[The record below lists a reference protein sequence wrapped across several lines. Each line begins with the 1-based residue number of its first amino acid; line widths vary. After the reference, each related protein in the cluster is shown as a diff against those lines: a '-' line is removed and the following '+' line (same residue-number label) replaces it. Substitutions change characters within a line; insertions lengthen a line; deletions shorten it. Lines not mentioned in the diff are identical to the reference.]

1 MPRHKPTIDPALV
14 LDTVPSMN
22 QAVRLETRAEGAVAW
37 IPIQKRWWMGPP
49 FSYLLPYRKERGFAL
64 DSLGHQVLLWCD
76 GTRTTEELIERF
88 ADRYKLRFHPARL
101 TVLAFLRTL
110 ISRNLVVLVAR
121 DPSLTQGKEPNPP

>member
-1 MPRHKPTIDPALV
+1 MPRHRPTIEPAVV
-14 LDTVPSMN
+14 LDTVPTMN
-22 QAVRLETRAEGAVAW
+22 QAVRLELRAEGAVAW
-37 IPIQKRWWMGPP
+37 IPIQRRWWMGPP

-76 GTRTTEELIERF
+76 GTRTTEELIELF

-110 ISRNLVVLVAR
+110 ISRNLVALVAH
-121 DPSLTQGKEPNPP
+121 DTSLTPNQERTSP